1 MRGAARSLVGLLSL
15 PARPVPRGRRVRGV
29 AVDLIGAAVAGAAA
43 WWIGTTVAPAVPAMQ
58 VLTAFGV
65 IIAGCLLVSAA
76 LRLRRRSFP
85 PPATR
90 LIAGRPAIG
99 LHAWAAEHWL
109 EIVVD
114 CALALTCLGVLIAD
128 AARGGR
134 WLPWTLLLL
143 VPIVWFG
150 GLAAAALTGRRNP
163 EGLWVVD
170 DDLVHESGW
179 GRELAPLADC
189 RAMTVSGTVLVLVFV
204 EPTQRTICPRPW
216 RPPLPASGEMRV
228 ETAALAVPAAE
239 LGRWLA
245 PALPDDCDV
254 RLGE

>member
-1 MRGAARSLVGLLSL
+1 MTVAVAAFLPGSEHVGSRVVPALGVAGKGPSEKGHQTGAHRRVEVGRLDRGLF
-15 PARPVPRGRRVRGV
+15 PQDRRVRQAV
-29 AVDLIGAAVAGAAA
+29 AVDRGVTGGHLEQDNSRGVALG
-43 WWIGTTVAPAVPAMQ
+43 GRVEPVA
-58 VLTAFGV
+58 L
-65 IIAGCLLVSAA
+65 
-76 LRLRRRSFP
+76 
-85 PPATR
+85 
-90 LIAGRPAIG
+90 
-99 LHAWAAEHWL
+99 AAE
-109 EIVVD
+109 E
-114 CALALTCLGVLIAD
+114 GVEV
-128 AARGGR
+128 GR

-179 GRELAPLADC
+179 GREQTPLAGC
-189 RAMTVSGTVLVLVFV
+189 SAVTVSGTVLVLVFA